1 VDTKISIRDRKISV
15 PVKLAYGTG
24 QVAEA
29 IMTNSIEFFLLFY
42 YVQVLYLD
50 PILAGTA
57 LLLSLVFDG
66 ISDPIVGAFS
76 DKYHSKLGRRHPFMY
91 ASAIPFGLAFYF
103 LFSPPESYFGISL
116 FLWLTFTAISLRL
129 SLTFFL
135 LPYYALGAELT
146 ENHTDR
152 TSLVAIRSLFAFIA
166 AMILSIVAFTFY
178 FKATDTYPQGQ
189 LNPEA
194 YPAFALTFAVV
205 SVIVILI
212 ATRGTQSQIPFLH
225 TNNKETMVTDSFY
238 HFYRYFF
245 RELGAILKNRA
256 FLSIFLVSIT
266 FFILSG
272 LQRALVLHMNT
283 YFWALETSKIQYLFY
298 AFFASTVIGIPFVKY
313 IINWLDKKRTM
324 YVGLT
329 IILMSFVLPTILRL
343 IGAFPDNQSSLLLP
357 ALIFSQITTGVGMA
371 IMVVGMG
378 SIMQD
383 IPDNQELQTGKRQE
397 GLIFSFIG
405 LASKTTSGVGH
416 FLAGLTLSLISFPTG
431 ENIKLGDIPDD
442 VIFNLGLV
450 YGPSVLIFGLVCFYF
465 FSYYNITRESH
476 EETLK
481 TLNLRRLDAKNKIT

>member
-1 VDTKISIRDRKISV
+1 
-15 PVKLAYGTG
+15 
-24 QVAEA
+24 
-29 IMTNSIEFFLLFY
+29 
-42 YVQVLYLD
+42 
-50 PILAGTA
+50 
-57 LLLSLVFDG
+57 
-66 ISDPIVGAFS
+66 
-76 DKYHSKLGRRHPFMY
+76 
-91 ASAIPFGLAFYF
+91 
-103 LFSPPESYFGISL
+103 
-116 FLWLTFTAISLRL
+116 
-129 SLTFFL
+129 
-135 LPYYALGAELT
+135 
-146 ENHTDR
+146 
-152 TSLVAIRSLFAFIA
+152 
-166 AMILSIVAFTFY
+166 
-178 FKATDTYPQGQ
+178 
-189 LNPEA
+189 
-194 YPAFALTFAVV
+194 
-205 SVIVILI
+205 
-212 ATRGTQSQIPFLH
+212 
-225 TNNKETMVTDSFY
+225 
-238 HFYRYFF
+238 
-245 RELGAILKNRA
+245 
-256 FLSIFLVSIT
+256 
-266 FFILSG
+266 
-272 LQRALVLHMNT
+272 MNT

-343 IGAFPDNQSSLLLP
+343 IGAFPDNESSLLLP

-431 ENIKLGDIPDD
+431 ENIKPGDIPDD